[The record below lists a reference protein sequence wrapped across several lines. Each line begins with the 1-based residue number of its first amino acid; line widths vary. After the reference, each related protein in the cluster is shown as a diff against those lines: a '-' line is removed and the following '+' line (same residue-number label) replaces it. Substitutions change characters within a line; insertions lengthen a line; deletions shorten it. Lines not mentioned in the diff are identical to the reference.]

1 VTYARDARVWATITA
16 RSAGNGARVSPADLC
31 HACADG
37 LGLAGAAI
45 TLLSAP
51 DRRHVSGITGKLA
64 DALEDLQ
71 AVVGEGPISDAWER
85 RRPVLVRS
93 LAAPEQQ
100 RRWPAFAQAAAELG
114 AGAVFAFPLQV
125 GAIRLGV
132 LSMYREA
139 AGPLTDEELA
149 DALVYAD
156 AATMLTLEGG
166 ADAGFA
172 APADL
177 DGVNVASTAV
187 IYQATGMV
195 SVQLGSS
202 VEEAF
207 VRIRAYAYAHDRRL
221 ADVARDVVGRRL
233 RMTVEPENT

>member
-1 VTYARDARVWATITA
+1 VTHGREARVWATITA
-16 RSAGNGARVSPADLC
+16 RSAGNGGRVSPADLC
-31 HACADG
+31 HACAAG

-71 AVVGEGPISDAWER
+71 AVVGEGPINDAWER
-85 RRPVLVRS
+85 RRPVLIRG
-93 LAAPEQQ
+93 LASPEHQ

-139 AGPLTDEELA
+139 AGPLTGEDLA

-156 AATMLTLEGG
+156 AATILTLEGG
-166 ADAGFA
+166 ADDGFA

-177 DGVNVASTAV
+177 DGVNIASTAV

-195 SVQLGSS
+195 SVQLGTS

-207 VRIRAYAYAHDRRL
+207 VRMRAYAYAHDRRL
-221 ADVARDVVGRRL
+221 ADVARDVVGRLL
-233 RMTVEPENT
+233 RMAVEPENT